1 MPIEL
6 STTDVFLFVSA
17 VLMFSAYHAWFFV
30 STTVADSRRVAS
42 EAEQQALQ
50 ERLDAIH
57 AGQLIELADYQ
68 KARRLKTD

>member
-6 STTDVFLFVSA
+6 STTDMVLFVSA
-17 VLMFSAYHAWFFV
+17 VLVFSAYHAWFFI
-30 STTVADSRRVAS
+30 STTVAVSRRVAT
-42 EAEQQALQ
+42 EAEQHALQ
-50 ERLDAIH
+50 ERLEAIH